1 MAPFNPVNDPLGQ
14 LIALQ
19 QQAQQKRFGAAVA
32 DPSTQA
38 GPLPDPNWDAY
49 FGAVNEA
56 GGGMPTNFAG
66 GASPAG
72 SNQLTGFQASGDVG
86 TEVYNARGMRFARPG
101 ASTQLQGLQQSVKG
115 IPNG

>member
-19 QQAQQKRFGAAVA
+19 QQAQGKRFAAAVD

-49 FGAVNEA
+49 FGAVGEA
-56 GGGMPTNFAG
+56 GGGKPVNFQD

-72 SNQLTGFQASGDVG
+72 SNQLTGFHSSGDPGVEQYG
-86 TEVYNARGMRFARPG
+86 PKGMKFR
-101 ASTQLQGLQQSVKG
+101 GLQQALPVQGQK
-115 IPNG
+115 